1 MIFVTMLIHSTN
13 PTPVIPKQRPHID
26 LIKGRLKGGKKI
38 APDPIN
44 KAETLPLP
52 TSSACAFVLILR
64 ENPGMR
70 QEKLF

>member
-1 MIFVTMLIHSTN
+1 MIILTMLIHSTK
-13 PTPVIPKQRPHID
+13 PTPVIPKQSPHIY
-26 LIKGRLKGGKKI
+26 LTKSRLKWGKKI

-44 KAETLPLP
+44 KAETLPLL

-64 ENPGMR
+64 ENLGMK